1 MIASMNSILY
11 WLVKTVYRRT
21 APRLAFLLDGSY
33 RKTVHEYLHHAGK
46 VNDFRQ
52 EFAKYWREQKLDLM
66 VTPGFGS
73 QACLHGYSE
82 TTSLSA
88 AYTFIWNVLGTTVGA
103 MPITVTREDEEVY
116 ESKHN
121 DDITTKLN
129 ETVKGSVGMPVGI
142 QVVGLPFEDEKV
154 LGLMKSL
161 EKEVK
166 FYKKFPLPKV

>member
-1 MIASMNSILY
+1 MIASMNSILF
-11 WLVKTVYRRT
+11 WLIKNVYRRT

-52 EFAKYWREQKLDLM
+52 EFARYWREQKIDLM
-66 VTPGFGS
+66 ITPGFGS

-82 TTSLSA
+82 TTSLAA

-103 MPITVTREDEEVY
+103 MPITVAREEEEVY
-116 ESKHN
+116 ESNHN
-121 DDITTKLN
+121 DDISTKLK
-129 ETVKGSVGMPVGI
+129 ETVKGSAGMPVGI

-154 LGLMKSL
+154 LGFMKSL

-166 FYKKFPLPKV
+166 FYEKFPFPKV